1 MNKTLLALAPAGVLV
16 TTGAV
21 TANDLRVPEMT
32 RVQYNGGWYDR
43 SATIND
49 REARINDRIERGM
62 RDGRI
67 NEREAR
73 RLTGEL
79 NRIEQKERDFKD
91 DGRLSRR
98 ETDELSRDLD
108 RLADH
113 VRQEMRD

>member
-1 MNKTLLALAPAGVLV
+1 MNKTLLALAAAGVLA
-16 TTGAV
+16 TTGAAAENGV
-21 TANDLRVPEMT
+21 RVPQMT
-32 RVQYNGGWYDR
+32 NVQYNSGWYDR

-73 RLTGEL
+73 RLSYEL
-79 NRIEQKERDFKD
+79 NRIEQKERDFKN

-98 ETDELSRDLD
+98 ETEELSRDLD